1 LIARLII
8 PRMHIDSPNLALA
21 KQRLRERIEAGR
33 NSGPSRPLTPER
45 VAQLKEQALG
55 KRR

>member
-1 LIARLII
+1 
-8 PRMHIDSPNLALA
+8 MHLDNLTLA
-21 KQRLRERIEAGR
+21 QAKKRLRERIEAGR

-45 VAQLKEQALG
+45 VAQLKERALG

>member
-1 LIARLII
+1 LII
-8 PRMHIDSPNLALA
+8 PRMNTGTPNLALA

-33 NSGPSRPLTPER
+33 NSGPSRPLTAER

>member
-1 LIARLII
+1 
-8 PRMHIDSPNLALA
+8 MHIDNLILALA
-21 KQRLRERIEAGR
+21 KKRLRERIEAGR
-33 NSGPSRPLTPER
+33 NSGPSRPLTSER